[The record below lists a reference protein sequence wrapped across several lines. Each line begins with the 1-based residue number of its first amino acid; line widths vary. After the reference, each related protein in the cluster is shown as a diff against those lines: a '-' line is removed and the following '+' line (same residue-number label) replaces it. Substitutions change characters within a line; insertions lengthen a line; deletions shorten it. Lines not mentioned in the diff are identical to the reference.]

1 VCGGLFVLKGFEYDT
16 ESKQV
21 IQVSSEVSDRRVRS
35 FMNVRNATADTPIL
49 QIAFLQDGKP
59 RMAFI
64 AEKSPLLSMSM
75 TEGVFSTF
83 PKDEEIIK
91 ILRKWCDEHRDPEAD
106 RRLVIKNKSQISTM
120 DANSLVR
127 SSEGDSYRFSDV
139 ELFLKPHNLGI
150 PATTASASARCSASA
165 AIVSRTLGPR
175 RPTGSRRRR

>member
-1 VCGGLFVLKGFEYDT
+1 
-16 ESKQV
+16 
-21 IQVSSEVSDRRVRS
+21 
-35 FMNVRNATADTPIL
+35 MNVRNATADTPIL

-175 RPTGSRRRR
+175 RQAQEGDVEVDEEDQEVGGAAAST

>member
-1 VCGGLFVLKGFEYDT
+1 MWSQGTCVKVCGGLFVLKGFEYDT

-91 ILRKWCDEHRDPEAD
+91 ILR
-106 RRLVIKNKSQISTM
+106 
-120 DANSLVR
+120 
-127 SSEGDSYRFSDV
+127 
-139 ELFLKPHNLGI
+139 
-150 PATTASASARCSASA
+150 
-165 AIVSRTLGPR
+165 
-175 RPTGSRRRR
+175 

>member
-1 VCGGLFVLKGFEYDT
+1 
-16 ESKQV
+16 
-21 IQVSSEVSDRRVRS
+21 
-35 FMNVRNATADTPIL
+35 MNVRNATADTPIL

-150 PATTASASARCSASA
+150 PATTASASARPPPAGAKRPGNNCGGGRAAGGGRQAQEGDVEVDEEDQEVGGAAAS
-165 AIVSRTLGPR
+165 T
-175 RPTGSRRRR
+175 